1 MHIQL
6 ALQAQE
12 EQESGYS
19 PLHSCWSAL
28 LEQMLTSGH
37 TDAVLRAL
45 DAALPS
51 SALLT
56 PQEAHQ
62 LVEHSRSMAQEGT
75 SALPASLVYF
85 ISNVAF
91 CDHVPGSKRYK
102 HSFSCPFAVWM

>member
-1 MHIQL
+1 MHFQL

-12 EQESGYS
+12 EQEFGCS

-28 LEQMLTSGH
+28 LEQMLTRGQ

-62 LVEHSRSMAQEGT
+62 LVEHSRSLAQAGT
-75 SALPASLVYF
+75 STNLL
-85 ISNVAF
+85 IL
-91 CDHVPGSKRYK
+91 
-102 HSFSCPFAVWM
+102 

>member
-1 MHIQL
+1 MYYFMHIQL

-12 EQESGYS
+12 EQESEYS

-37 TDAVLRAL
+37 NEMVLRAL
-45 DAALPS
+45 DAALPT

-62 LVEHSRSMAQEGT
+62 LVEHSRSMAQAGRST
-75 SALPASLVYF
+75 
-85 ISNVAF
+85 I
-91 CDHVPGSKRYK
+91 
-102 HSFSCPFAVWM
+102 PFFLKPCKLI

>member
-1 MHIQL
+1 MYYIMHIQL

-12 EQESGYS
+12 EQESEYS

-45 DAALPS
+45 DAALPLT
-51 SALLT
+51 ALLM

-62 LVEHSRSMAQEGT
+62 LVEHSRSLAQAGT
-75 SALPASLVYF
+75 ST
-85 ISNVAF
+85 I
-91 CDHVPGSKRYK
+91 
-102 HSFSCPFAVWM
+102 PFLLQLSELI